1 MQAYPSDYAT
11 TVPNWGLSNE
21 HWQPDYAGS
30 VGEKNLLQ
38 LESQSIPSC
47 NSFECKTGTA
57 AQPFHSE
64 KPDGHKVDYFV
75 PNFGVDKEMIS
86 DANNLAEAEKN
97 LGKWDYKPAKVAW
110 DLDYKVPNFGV
121 DFDIADTIASEKS
134 TSN

>member
-1 MQAYPSDYAT
+1 
-11 TVPNWGLSNE
+11 
-21 HWQPDYAGS
+21 
-30 VGEKNLLQ
+30 
-38 LESQSIPSC
+38 
-47 NSFECKTGTA
+47 
-57 AQPFHSE
+57 
-64 KPDGHKVDYFV
+64 
-75 PNFGVDKEMIS
+75 MIS